1 MSAKRSSRRSS
12 AAALAKELSIIRN
25 EFAAYMRASGYQAF
39 TVGWYQ
45 RSLLR
50 IATWLA
56 ARGRTLSSIHSDD
69 VHSILDD
76 FVVRHNGCRTFS
88 RHRPALHR
96 WLAFQGVS
104 RRPADSIHVVSLRW
118 LEDFDR
124 FLGAANG
131 LSTHTRIYRRRYA
144 KEFLIWRFGRRPVA
158 WHQVTSQDIWRF
170 AERFCGRVCSSS
182 ANVMLCSL
190 RVFLRYVQLRG
201 ACDASLVKAVP
212 KVANY
217 GRPIR
222 PLVIS
227 DQQVRQLTRAFRKND
242 RAANRDCAMVLCMV
256 DLGLRASDVARL
268 QLQDFHPAQR
278 YLSVFSTKT
287 GQRRQLPL
295 TDRLAAAIAR
305 YVRESRPA
313 NASEQLFVR
322 ILPPFDRPLGSMIV
336 RSAVRG
342 AYVRCGFPASWTGT
356 HRLRHTFATRLYNHG
371 VALRQIGDLLG
382 HRDPD
387 STNRYTHIDLNGLK
401 ALAQPW
407 PR

>member
-1 MSAKRSSRRSS
+1 MAT
-12 AAALAKELSIIRN
+12 AVLAKELSIIR
-25 EFAAYMRASGYQAF
+25 EGFAAHMRAKGYQAF
-39 TVGWYQ
+39 TIGLYQ
-45 RSLLR
+45 RSLLG

-56 ARGRTLSSIHSDD
+56 TRGRTLSSIHGDD
-69 VHSILDD
+69 VRSILYD

-88 RHRPALHR
+88 RHRPALLH
-96 WLAFQGVS
+96 WLAFLGVS
-104 RRPADSIHVVSLRW
+104 RRPSDSIHVVSQCW

-124 FLGAANG
+124 FLRDANG

-144 KEFLIWRFGRRPVA
+144 KEFLSWRFGTRPAA
-158 WHQVTSQDIWRF
+158 WHQVTSHDIWRF
-170 AERFCGRVCSSS
+170 AERFCCRVSSSS

-190 RVFLRYVQLRG
+190 RAFLRYVQLRG
-201 ACDASLVKAVP
+201 ACDATLSKAVP
-212 KVANY
+212 TVANY

-222 PLVIS
+222 PVVIS
-227 DQQVRQLTRAFRKND
+227 EPQVRQLTKAFRQND
-242 RAANRDCAMVLCMV
+242 RSANRDYAMVLCMV

-268 QLQDFHPAQR
+268 RLQDFNHTQR
-278 YLSVFSTKT
+278 YLSVFSSKT
-287 GQRRQLPL
+287 GHSRQLPL

-313 NASEQLFVR
+313 KAGDQLFVR
-322 ILPPFDRPLGSMIV
+322 IVPPFDRSLDSKIV
-336 RSAVRG
+336 RCAVRA
-342 AYVRCGFPASWTGT
+342 AYARCGFPASWTGT
-356 HRLRHTFATRLYNHG
+356 HRLRHTFATRLYNRG

-387 STNRYTHIDLNGLK
+387 STNRYTHVDLNGLK

>member
-1 MSAKRSSRRSS
+1 MSAKRSSRRLG
-12 AAALAKELSIIRN
+12 AATLAKELSIIRN
-25 EFAAYMRASGYQAF
+25 EFAAFMRASGYQTF
-39 TVGWYQ
+39 TVGLYQ
-45 RSLLR
+45 RSLLS

-56 ARGRTLSSIHSDD
+56 TRGKPLTSIRGDD
-69 VHSILDD
+69 VHSILDG

-124 FLGAANG
+124 FLGEANG
-131 LSTHTRIYRRRYA
+131 LSIHTRIYRHRYA
-144 KEFLIWRFGRRPVA
+144 KEFLSWRFGQRPVA

-170 AERFCGRVCSSS
+170 AERFCCRVESSS

-201 ACDASLVKAVP
+201 ACDASLAQAVP
-212 KVANY
+212 TVANY

-222 PLVIS
+222 PLVMS
-227 DQQVRQLTRAFRKND
+227 EPQVRQLARAFRKND

-268 QLQDFHPAQR
+268 HLQDLNPTQR
-278 YLSVFSTKT
+278 CLSVFSTKT

-295 TDRLAAAIAR
+295 TDRLVAAIAR
-305 YVRESRPA
+305 YVRESRPTT
-313 NASEQLFVR
+313 ASDQLFVR
-322 ILPPFDRPLGSMIV
+322 ILPPFDRPLDSMIV
-336 RSAVRG
+336 RNAVRG
-342 AYVRCGFPASWTGT
+342 AYARCGFPKSWTGT
-356 HRLRHTFATRLYNHG
+356 HRLRHTFATRLYNRG

-382 HRDPD
+382 HRDPE